1 MEFSRCAWTESS
13 MSKLREQAL
22 CAEPTDLK
30 TRLSGGLSKL
40 NSVNAELDVIPGEP
54 ADRTTS

>member
-1 MEFSRCAWTESS
+1 MHAGFEA
-13 MSKLREQAL
+13 LEQSA
-22 CAEPTDLK
+22 PTDLK